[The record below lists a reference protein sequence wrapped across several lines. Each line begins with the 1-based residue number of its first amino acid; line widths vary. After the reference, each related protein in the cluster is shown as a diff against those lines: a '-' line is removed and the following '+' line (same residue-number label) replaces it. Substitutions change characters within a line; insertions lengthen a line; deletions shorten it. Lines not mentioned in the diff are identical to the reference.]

1 MNKFRAFVAGAG
13 AVAMMASLAACGG
26 GDTASDGGSSDG
38 AKDPT
43 QATVG
48 FVAVGAEG
56 GFRTANENDIQ
67 SAFKKAGITLKYSPT
82 KDNDQK
88 KQLDALD
95 SFINDEVDVILLS
108 ATEDTGWDDGI
119 EKAKEAGIPV
129 VTLDRDIKVSDADAI
144 TTHIGPSNV
153 WAAEQAADYITK
165 TFKGKGA
172 SGVVLEGPAG
182 LSVVRDRNT
191 GWNDKIDEWNKANA
205 DSKIDVLEHQ
215 SANWDTEQGKSV
227 TEGLMDKYGD
237 KLQFIFSQNDE
248 MALGAI
254 KGVQAKGKQPGP
266 GKDVEIV
273 AIDGTKNAL
282 QALIDGTLS
291 FDIEYN
297 PIFGEKTVEVVKDI
311 LAGKSVEKEYTIDSQ
326 TFDKAAAEKV
336 IDSRPY

>member
-13 AVAMMASLAACGG
+13 AIAMMASLAACGS
-26 GDTASDGGSSDG
+26 GDSGSDSASGETKD
-38 AKDPT
+38 AKD
-43 QATVG
+43 AVVG

-56 GFRTANENDIQ
+56 GFRTANENDIK
-67 SAFKKAGITLKYSPT
+67 SAFEKAGITLKYSPT

-129 VTLDRDIKVSDADAI
+129 VTLDRDIKVSDQDAI
-144 TTHIGPSNV
+144 VAHIGPSNV

-182 LSVVRDRNT
+182 LSVVADRNK
-191 GWNDKIDEWNKANA
+191 GWNDAIEKWNGENA